1 MSFPKVPI
9 SVIIV
14 CIIFAILGGL
24 WGAQA
29 AGVLDIKG
37 FLGKLPF
44 IEETEENPQIE
55 ISPLEEENKKLQEE
69 ITELKLQLSE
79 ANQSLKSYVTEIG
92 ELNKQIELLQNENM
106 KLKTQDE
113 NINNFVSYYQEM
125 KPKEIVPIFE
135 NLDDEMVLK
144 LW

>member
-79 ANQSLKSYVTEIG
+79 ANQSLKSYVT
-92 ELNKQIELLQNENM
+92 
-106 KLKTQDE
+106 
-113 NINNFVSYYQEM
+113 
-125 KPKEIVPIFE
+125 
-135 NLDDEMVLK
+135 
-144 LW
+144 